1 VARVLVTPRA
11 VSDLHDLIAGLGL
24 STRATAR
31 VQASLR
37 ILERFPRAGRA
48 LTGPWEGTRFLIGP
62 WPWMILVYVYDES
75 DDAVYVVSVHDGR
88 SGALPTAA
96 R

>member
-1 VARVLVTPRA
+1 
-11 VSDLHDLIAGLGL
+11 
-24 STRATAR
+24 
-31 VQASLR
+31 
-37 ILERFPRAGRA
+37 
-48 LTGPWEGTRFLIGP
+48 
-62 WPWMILVYVYDES
+62 MILVYVYDES